1 MASVNQTRGT
11 PGIILCLFTTAVV
24 LSTLAAWENRLR
36 KNEKSNIEQL
46 SALGDHAFY
55 AITGDE
61 DLNEPQLVFPQQ
73 PRGLFRRGSDPVARN
88 DGRMFRVA
96 VEKSGRWNVYSEDNL
111 MDKPDVERQ
120 RFFLKSSDGKYFE
133 FGERNHWPEFSPA
146 AK

>member
-36 KNEKSNIEQL
+36 KAEKSNIEQL

-61 DLNEPQLVFPQQ
+61 DLNAPHLVFPQQ
-73 PRGLFRRGSDPVARN
+73 PRGIFRRGSSPVPRD
-88 DGRMFRVA
+88 DGRMLRVA
-96 VEKSGRWNVYSEDNL
+96 VEKSGRWNVYSDGDP
-111 MDKPDVERQ
+111 MDKPDMGRQ
-120 RFFLKSSDGKYFE
+120 RFFLKSGDGEYFE
-133 FGERNHWPEFSPA
+133 FGERNHWPEFSPL